1 LKASLSVFSML
12 LFGVEA
18 HTAEAPSLEN
28 VPTDDSPAREVVVET
43 VSTQAGPLSRAKVN
57 FSVYASGVSSTPKCV
72 RMPLFTTAM
81 RSANLSDTLERELQ
95 GQRFAAT
102 TVLQTRGRDVLEELE
117 GLPADLW
124 RHSSDET
131 PAACTAKCL
140 ALPSDVRPTQITL
153 RGENGRD
160 ICLQLPNRQ
169 NSTFESASARCVD
182 GSTWYDV
189 VAFPALKGDWL
200 VCGTVANAGSSA
212 VSRHRLEVT
221 FERLRVKTIATR

>member
-1 LKASLSVFSML
+1 ML

-18 HTAEAPSLEN
+18 HVAETPSLEN
-28 VPTDDSPAREVVVET
+28 VPTDASPAREVVVET
-43 VSTQAGPLSRAKVN
+43 VSTQAGLSRAKVN
-57 FSVYASGVSSTPKCV
+57 FSVYASGASSTPKCV
-72 RMPLFTTAM
+72 RMPLFTTAV
-81 RSANLSDTLERELQ
+81 RGSNLSDTLERELQ

-102 TVLQTRGRDVLEELE
+102 TVLQTRGRDVLQELE
-117 GLPADLW
+117 SLPADLW

-140 ALPSDVRPTQITL
+140 ALPSDARPTQIVLT
-153 RGENGRD
+153 GGNGRD

-169 NSTFESASARCVD
+169 NTTFESASARCVD
-182 GSTWYDV
+182 GSTWYEV